1 MTLLGDRQEGW
12 ACLKSSLLLSQRQE
26 ESEGHTGGV
35 IRCAPSAF
43 QGLLLLQ
50 PRNVLKHLA
59 DFMDMAGYRRLTALG
74 LVVLLAT
81 VGLISLALVL
91 VPAGAAT
98 LWVLALGGIVLAG
111 LLLLGRAVVRQ
122 LLAGEYE
129 RQELEIGHECL
140 REAID
145 ALPLGVAIYDQHDRL
160 QLFNKLATELAPYRY
175 GGELIGQ
182 TFESILRRT
191 LERRAIPDAL
201 GREEDWLRERLA
213 GRGKLKRPLLRP
225 RSDGRWMHLYEIST
239 PSGCLVMAR
248 LDVTELVQKSMALER
263 SNQQLELLSAT
274 DGLTGLANR
283 RQFDQHL
290 YSEWQRSM
298 RSGLPISLLLLDID
312 HFKLVNDHHGH
323 PSGDQVLREVALAL
337 RETCRDADLCA
348 RYGGEEFVVVLPATA
363 LDGAVELAE
372 RLRHT
377 IETRPMLAGPLAV
390 HVTASIGVSAYRSQG
405 QASGDWLIKEADL
418 AMYEAKSAGRNTV
431 RQFEQPEPL
440 SVWSLAS

>member
-1 MTLLGDRQEGW
+1 MTLLGDRQQGL
-12 ACLKSSLLLSQRQE
+12 ACLKSFLLLSQRQE

-91 VPAGAAT
+91 VPAGTAT

-191 LERRAIPDAL
+191 LERGAIPDAL

-225 RSDGRWMHLYEIST
+225 RSDGRWMHLYEINT

-298 RSGLPISLLLLDID
+298 RSSLPISLLLLDID
-312 HFKLVNDHHGH
+312 HFKRYNDQYGHLAGDACLRQVAGILYDCAQRTGELV
-323 PSGDQVLREVALAL
+323 
-337 RETCRDADLCA
+337 A
-348 RYGGEEFVVVLPATA
+348 RYGGEEFALLLPGA
-363 LDGAVELAE
+363 DGDVAMTVAQRCMDEVAKARIAHADSPVAE
-372 RLRHT
+372 YLT
-377 IETRPMLAGPLAV
+377 V
-390 HVTASIGVSAYRSQG
+390 SIGVATVVASQDLVPESLVRCADEALYRVKS
-405 QASGDWLIKEADL
+405 SGRAHYVV
-418 AMYEAKSAGRNTV
+418 APCPA
-431 RQFEQPEPL
+431 
-440 SVWSLAS
+440 

>member
-1 MTLLGDRQEGW
+1 
-12 ACLKSSLLLSQRQE
+12 
-26 ESEGHTGGV
+26 
-35 IRCAPSAF
+35 
-43 QGLLLLQ
+43 
-50 PRNVLKHLA
+50 LKHLA
-59 DFMDMAGYRRLTALG
+59 DFMGMAGFRRLTALG
-74 LVVLLAT
+74 LAVLLVAI
-81 VGLISLALVL
+81 GLVSLAALL

-98 LWVLALGGIVLAG
+98 AWVLGLGLLLVLG

-160 QLFNKLATELAPYRY
+160 LLFNKLATELAPYRY
-175 GGELIGQ
+175 GGELIGH

-191 LERRAIPDAL
+191 LARGAIPDAL

-239 PSGCLVMAR
+239 SSGCLVMAR

-298 RSGLPISLLLLDID
+298 RSRQPISLLLLDID
-312 HFKLVNDHHGH
+312 HFKRYNDRYGHLAGDACLRQVAGILYDCAQRTGELV
-323 PSGDQVLREVALAL
+323 
-337 RETCRDADLCA
+337 A
-348 RYGGEEFVVVLPATA
+348 RYGGEEFALLLPGA
-363 LDGAVELAE
+363 DGDVAMTVAQRCMDEVAKARIAHADSPVADHL
-372 RLRHT
+372 T
-377 IETRPMLAGPLAV
+377 V
-390 HVTASIGVSAYRSQG
+390 SIGVATVVASQDLVPESLVRCADEALYRVKS
-405 QASGDWLIKEADL
+405 SGRAHYIVAPCP
-418 AMYEAKSAGRNTV
+418 A
-431 RQFEQPEPL
+431 
-440 SVWSLAS
+440 

>member
-1 MTLLGDRQEGW
+1 M
-12 ACLKSSLLLSQRQE
+12 
-26 ESEGHTGGV
+26 
-35 IRCAPSAF
+35 
-43 QGLLLLQ
+43 
-50 PRNVLKHLA
+50 KHLA

-91 VPAGAAT
+91 VPAGTAT
-98 LWVLALGGIVLAG
+98 LWVLGLGAVVLAG

-160 QLFNKLATELAPYRY
+160 QLFNRLATELAPYRY

-191 LERRAIPDAL
+191 LERGAIPEAR

-263 SNQQLELLSAT
+263 SNQRLELLSAT

-312 HFKLVNDHHGH
+312 HFKRYNDQYGHLAGDACLRQVAGILYDCAQRTGELV
-323 PSGDQVLREVALAL
+323 
-337 RETCRDADLCA
+337 A
-348 RYGGEEFVVVLPATA
+348 RYGGEEFALLLPGA
-363 LDGAVELAE
+363 DGDVAMTVAQRCMDEVAKARIAHADSPVAE
-372 RLRHT
+372 YLT
-377 IETRPMLAGPLAV
+377 V
-390 HVTASIGVSAYRSQG
+390 SIGVATVVASQDLVPESLVRCADEALYRVKS
-405 QASGDWLIKEADL
+405 SGRAHYIVAPCP
-418 AMYEAKSAGRNTV
+418 A
-431 RQFEQPEPL
+431 
-440 SVWSLAS
+440 

>member
-1 MTLLGDRQEGW
+1 MTLLGDRQGRPV
-12 ACLKSSLLLSQRQE
+12 CLKFILLLSQHRE
-26 ESEGHTGGV
+26 GSEGHTGGV

-59 DFMDMAGYRRLTALG
+59 DFMDMAGFRRLTALG
-74 LVVLLAT
+74 LAVLLAA
-81 VGLISLALVL
+81 VGLTALAVALV
-91 VPAGAAT
+91 PTGTAT
-98 LWVLALGGIVLAG
+98 AWAVGLGGALLAG

-122 LLAGEYE
+122 LLDDEYE
-129 RQELEIGHECL
+129 RQELETGQECL

-191 LERRAIPDAL
+191 LERGAIPDAR

-239 PSGCLVMAR
+239 SSGCLVMAR

-312 HFKLVNDHHGH
+312 HFKRYNDQYGHLAGDACLRQVAGILYDCAQRTGELV
-323 PSGDQVLREVALAL
+323 
-337 RETCRDADLCA
+337 A
-348 RYGGEEFVVVLPATA
+348 RYGGEEFALLLPGA
-363 LDGAVELAE
+363 DGDVAMTVAQRCMDEVAKARIVHADSPVAE
-372 RLRHT
+372 HLT
-377 IETRPMLAGPLAV
+377 V
-390 HVTASIGVSAYRSQG
+390 SIGVATVVASQDLVPESLVRCADEALYRVKS
-405 QASGDWLIKEADL
+405 SGRAHYIVAPCP
-418 AMYEAKSAGRNTV
+418 A
-431 RQFEQPEPL
+431 
-440 SVWSLAS
+440 

>member
-1 MTLLGDRQEGW
+1 M
-12 ACLKSSLLLSQRQE
+12 
-26 ESEGHTGGV
+26 
-35 IRCAPSAF
+35 
-43 QGLLLLQ
+43 
-50 PRNVLKHLA
+50 KHLA
-59 DFMDMAGYRRLTALG
+59 DFMDMAGFRRLTALG
-74 LVVLLAT
+74 LAVLLAA
-81 VGLISLALVL
+81 VGLISLAVAL
-91 VPAGAAT
+91 VPAGGAT
-98 LWVLALGGIVLAG
+98 AWALVLGGVLLAG

-122 LLAGEYE
+122 LLDDEYE
-129 RQELEIGHECL
+129 RQELEIGQECL

-191 LERRAIPDAL
+191 LERGAIPEAR
-201 GREEDWLRERLA
+201 GREEDWLHERLA

-312 HFKLVNDHHGH
+312 HFKRYNDQYGHLAGDACLRQVAGILYDCAQRTGELV
-323 PSGDQVLREVALAL
+323 
-337 RETCRDADLCA
+337 A
-348 RYGGEEFVVVLPATA
+348 RYGGEEFALLLPGA
-363 LDGAVELAE
+363 DGDVAMTVAQRCMDEVAKARIAHADSPVAE
-372 RLRHT
+372 HLT
-377 IETRPMLAGPLAV
+377 V
-390 HVTASIGVSAYRSQG
+390 SIGVATVVASQDLVPESLVRCADEALYRVKS
-405 QASGDWLIKEADL
+405 SGRAHFIVAPCP
-418 AMYEAKSAGRNTV
+418 A
-431 RQFEQPEPL
+431 
-440 SVWSLAS
+440 